1 MQQETL
7 IATKRSTQGTR
18 ASKRLRRD
26 GRVPGIVYGKTV
38 ASPHAV
44 HVAER
49 DLYGVLRTD
58 AGLNAIIEVDID
70 GEKVLTVA
78 REIQRDPVRGDITHL
93 DFIQVSLDVEIEA
106 EVHIE
111 YLGIPFGVLEE
122 EGIAETIE
130 SSITIS
136 ALPNAI
142 PTSIEV
148 DISHLHLHDTL
159 TTADLPKIDGV
170 EYTVSDDH
178 PLLTVV
184 VPAAEIVEEVVLEGE
199 EGEEGVEAI
208 EGEEGEEGAEAV
220 SSDDEG

>member
-7 IATKRSTQGTR
+7 TATKRVTRGTR

-26 GRVPGIVYGKTV
+26 GRVPGIVYGATV
-38 ASPHAV
+38 ESPHAV
-44 HVAER
+44 HVAQR
-49 DLYGVLRTD
+49 DLYGVLRTE

-78 REIQRDPVRGDITHL
+78 REIQRDPVRRDITHV
-93 DFIQVSLDVEIEA
+93 DFIQVSLDVAIEA
-106 EVHIE
+106 EVHLE
-111 YLGIPFGVLEE
+111 YLGIPIGVIEE

-130 SSITIS
+130 SSVMIS

-142 PTSIEV
+142 PNLVEV
-148 DISHLHLHDTL
+148 DVSHLHLHDTL
-159 TTADLPKIDGV
+159 TIADLPDIDGV
-170 EYTVSDDH
+170 EYLADEDH

-184 VPAAEIVEEVVLEGE
+184 VPAAEIVEEVALEGEEDIEGEEVLEGE
-199 EGEEGVEAI
+199 EGVEED
-208 EGEEGEEGAEAV
+208 

>member
-1 MQQETL
+1 MEQVTL
-7 IATKRSTQGTR
+7 AATKRTTQGTR

-26 GRVPGIVYGKTV
+26 GRVPGIVYGATV

-70 GEKVLTVA
+70 GVKVLTVA
-78 REIQRDPVRGDITHL
+78 REIQRNPLRGDITHL
-93 DFIQVSLDVEIEA
+93 DFIQVSLDIAIEA
-106 EVHIE
+106 EVHLE
-111 YLGIPFGVLEE
+111 YIGIPIGVIDE

-159 TTADLPKIDGV
+159 TIADLPDIDGV
-170 EYTVSDDH
+170 EYIADEDH
-178 PLLTVV
+178 PLITVV
-184 VPAAEIVEEVVLEGE
+184 VPAAEVVEEVVLEGE
-199 EGEEGVEAI
+199 EGAEGVVGDEA
-208 EGEEGEEGAEAV
+208 GAEEDSA
-220 SSDDEG
+220 DDEG